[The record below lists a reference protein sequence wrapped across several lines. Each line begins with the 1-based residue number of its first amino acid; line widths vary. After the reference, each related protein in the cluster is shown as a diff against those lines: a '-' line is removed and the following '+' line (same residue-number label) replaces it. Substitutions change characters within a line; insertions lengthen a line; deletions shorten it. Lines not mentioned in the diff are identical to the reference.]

1 MLGGDQVLGLC
12 SFQCGADTGGQACRN
27 ADTHRGPATQGHRPN
42 HAEDEPDHNSQDY
55 FSHVFLPFGEKEFSH
70 HYWRNLRA
78 HLQIKTSANRLSAGA
93 IAANHGLA
101 ESENKSATS
110 IQGSPNGSR
119 NTPDKGSRSCPNQPN
134 VPVKNATNANRY
146 MTANTMMVV
155 LQTKSSLS

>member
-1 MLGGDQVLGLC
+1 M
-12 SFQCGADTGGQACRN
+12 
-27 ADTHRGPATQGHRPN
+27 
-42 HAEDEPDHNSQDY
+42 
-55 FSHVFLPFGEKEFSH
+55 
-70 HYWRNLRA
+70 
-78 HLQIKTSANRLSAGA
+78 KTSAKMLSIGA

-101 ESENKSATS
+101 DSEIKSATS

-155 LQTKSSLS
+155 LQTKSSLSRSSQCCAAVFGYAADWSQCAFVAQELDTSCRAITVSNAIPRSTILANADCDLCSRLAKRG